1 MASGSIGDWI
11 VESDS
16 GPSIEI
22 DQILGRFNP
31 VPSFEAKEL
40 AHDYSSANVDV
51 GNHTLQRNIMAEEPL
66 FILDPPDQ
74 DPPVIAKFD
83 IEQEFEGSVIAIDP
97 DGEIFTARLV
107 DVSGDGPD
115 EEAEFSLRE
124 ITDDRH
130 LVVPGA
136 IFSWII
142 GLQWRRRQSVRVSEI
157 RFRRLPP
164 FSEETIA
171 RAEARAHELAKLLAK
186 QDAAPKLPSAR

>member
-1 MASGSIGDWI
+1 MASGSIGSLSLI
-11 VESDS
+11 QVRLL
-16 GPSIEI
+16 EI

-40 AHDYSSANVDV
+40 AHDCSSANVDV
-51 GNHTLQRNIMAEEPL
+51 GNQTLQRNTFMPDEPL
-66 FILDPPDQ
+66 FILDPPHQ
-74 DPPVIAKFD
+74 DPPLIAKFD

-97 DGEIFTARLV
+97 DGEMFMARLV
-107 DVSGDGPD
+107 DVSGGGPD

-142 GLQWRRRQSVRVSEI
+142 GLQWRKRQAVRVSEI
-157 RFRRLPP
+157 CFRRLPP
-164 FSEETIA
+164 FSREAIA
-171 RAEARAHELAKLLAK
+171 RAEARAHELAK

>member
-1 MASGSIGDWI
+1 MASGSIETFSLIHVGQL
-11 VESDS
+11 
-16 GPSIEI
+16 EI

-40 AHDYSSANVDV
+40 AHDRSSANVDV
-51 GNHTLQRNIMAEEPL
+51 DNQTSQRNISIAEEPL
-66 FILDPPDQ
+66 FILDPPRQ
-74 DPPVIAKFD
+74 DPPLIARFD
-83 IEQEFEGSVIAIDP
+83 IEQEFEGSVTAIDLG
-97 DGEIFTARLV
+97 GEMFTARLV
-107 DVSGDGPD
+107 DVSRGGPD

-164 FSEETIA
+164 FSREAIA
-171 RAEARAHELAKLLAK
+171 RAEARAHELAELLSK